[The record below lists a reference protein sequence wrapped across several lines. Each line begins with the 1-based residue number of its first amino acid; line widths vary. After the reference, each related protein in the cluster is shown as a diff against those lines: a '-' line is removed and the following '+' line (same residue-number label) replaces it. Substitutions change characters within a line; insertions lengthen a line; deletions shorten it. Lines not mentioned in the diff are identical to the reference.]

1 MRVMARVRPTAHP
14 IEFWNYKRLF
24 REVLVDRETTITWCK
39 RYGLLATHMNCPQCG
54 TSMHW
59 ESVNKSDGYRYDM
72 LEYQPQQ
79 IVYVVLY
86 RFPMQSPAQT
96 LSHSGGDVL
105 KVAAEPLDQCGP
117 LLGFQEVI
125 FLLR

>member
-1 MRVMARVRPTAHP
+1 MRYTKYKQSAGNEVRVMARVRPTALP

-72 LEYQPQQ
+72 L
-79 IVYVVLY
+79 
-86 RFPMQSPAQT
+86 
-96 LSHSGGDVL
+96 D
-105 KVAAEPLDQCGP
+105 KN
-117 LLGFQEVI
+117 
-125 FLLR
+125 